1 MKKLLSPASSF
12 GSDLSAERY
21 CSLFVTIIWICLL
34 HSAVQMFFE
43 SRKVHWRIEF
53 SFCKKANKKTIYLFI
68 FQIEICFNQMTKQC
82 WKDEIKIIQQKRL
95 NSDAFNQKY
104 NFGKT
109 HENIH
114 FIWNTG
120 PLPSYCLKRLRQLY
134 LDVSFSQETIQ
145 VDFCWKLQ
153 QPQGRH

>member
-1 MKKLLSPASSF
+1 MKKLLSPAHLALSYQLKDTVPCLPLSSE
-12 GSDLSAERY
+12 SAY
-21 CSLFVTIIWICLL
+21 CT
-34 HSAVQMFFE
+34 VQCKCFFFE